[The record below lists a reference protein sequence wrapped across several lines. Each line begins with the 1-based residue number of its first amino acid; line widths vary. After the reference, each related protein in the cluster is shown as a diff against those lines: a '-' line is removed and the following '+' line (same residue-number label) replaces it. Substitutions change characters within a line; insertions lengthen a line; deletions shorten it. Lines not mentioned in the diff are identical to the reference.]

1 MKLKNRL
8 CFLLCAVMT
17 AFCAACKSAPEDA
30 LSIHQSALE
39 AEAAP
44 QKATID
50 TLSVG
55 ILEDAGRRHPLFP
68 QSAQMVSLT
77 ALARDRLYRSRRH
90 APHVSRRQKRILYQ

>member
-44 QKATID
+44 HEQRAD
-50 TLSVG
+50 S
-55 ILEDAGRRHPLFP
+55 F
-68 QSAQMVSLT
+68 
-77 ALARDRLYRSRRH
+77 RSM
-90 APHVSRRQKRILYQ
+90 